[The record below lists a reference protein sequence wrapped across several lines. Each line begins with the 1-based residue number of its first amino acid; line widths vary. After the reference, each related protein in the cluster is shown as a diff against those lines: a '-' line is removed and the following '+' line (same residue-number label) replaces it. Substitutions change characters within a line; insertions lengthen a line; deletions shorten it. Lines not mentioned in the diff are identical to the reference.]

1 MQKPRPQPKRR
12 SKPQNVLA
20 ALAVRAFRVTVY
32 GHYAQHARSF
42 PWRATRDPYRI
53 LVSEI
58 MLQQTQADR
67 VAEKYPTFIKRFPTV
82 RSLAAARLAS
92 VLRAW
97 QGLGYNRRAK
107 LLHEAART
115 IAKEHAGRVP
125 RDSSALRKLPG
136 VGAYTASAVAAFAF
150 NQPVAM
156 IETNIRSVYL
166 HRFFANKKGVDD
178 KQLVPLIEQ
187 TLDAGNPRKW
197 YAALMDY
204 GSYLKRTLPNPSRR
218 SSRHTKQAPFVG
230 SNRQLRG
237 AIIRL
242 LLEKPNQPF
251 PSLAR
256 QLHADVA
263 SVQKNLEQMRKEGL
277 LKKQGSGFV
286 AG

>member
-1 MQKPRPQPKRR
+1 M
-12 SKPQNVLA
+12 LA